1 MTWKGDNFSFQ
12 DRYKKICWIIL
23 RVSCQKHHSKT
34 ALHAPKVLF
43 SEQIILQPSSKTV
56 QSIFHLLLRQDCVDR
71 HKRNIWVNQNKV
83 LSVIA
88 FPAWLFNISCTKKLC
103 VGLCRVQ
110 PNLPELKLST
120 RECPPPSTSFP
131 FTESHALHACLREK
145 NVQVSH
151 EVFFSSADSQTMGN
165 HHLSY
170 SIYQSCFQTTSHT
183 IWKLEF
189 ECYVNSYIIQRK
201 TRNGLF

>member
-43 SEQIILQPSSKTV
+43 SEQIILQPSRKTV

-88 FPAWLFNISCTKKLC
+88 FPAWLFNISCTKKAVCWSLQGPTKPSWAKIIYTGVPTSKHFVPIYREPC
-103 VGLCRVQ
+103 FAR
-110 PNLPELKLST
+110 LPE
-120 RECPPPSTSFP
+120 
-131 FTESHALHACLREK
+131 REK
-145 NVQVSH
+145 RAGKSRSVLFICRLSNNGKSPSVIFYLSKL
-151 EVFFSSADSQTMGN
+151 FSN
-165 HHLSY
+165 HFPHNL
-170 SIYQSCFQTTSHT
+170 
-183 IWKLEF
+183 
-189 ECYVNSYIIQRK
+189 K
-201 TRNGLF
+201 TRIWMLCEFLHNTT